1 MCPLEDWSGIEIARR
16 RPRRRFRQDLLS
28 ILPDILLAW
37 DFFACVVAGEVALRL
52 YAVYVIGAPLDF
64 TASGPFWR
72 DIVFGSVI
80 ASLILRMPRE
90 MLLAHLPSVGQLVLA
105 AERRS
110 FFAFFLLMGVGM
122 ATRSTGDVARL
133 WLTLWFGQFVVTV
146 GLTRWILGSYLRRLG
161 ARGELREVVAIVGEA
176 GLCERGAVR
185 ISRDAD
191 VVGVFWAG
199 IGAPAVPLNAEEEL
213 ATLLELSRM
222 GGVDSVI
229 VAVGEGQDQDVS
241 HLIEQLKAMP
251 VQVAVCPQTD
261 WAGDTNL
268 HTRLLGGIAVR
279 IVADRPIKHWDLLI
293 KTAMDKIG
301 ALVALF
307 ALLPLMLAIA
317 LAVSSTS
324 RGPVIFR
331 QRRGGWSGRQFVIF
345 KFRTMIVTDELRAE
359 QTRRGDPRCTRV
371 GRVLRRCSLDELPQ
385 LWNVLLGDMSLVGP
399 RPHAEVLHDIDR
411 AGREIV
417 AEYAQR
423 NRVKPG
429 LTGWAQVN
437 GARGATASTAQMR
450 RRVLYDLYYIENWSL
465 WLDLRILART
475 PLCLIGEN
483 VF

>member
-1 MCPLEDWSGIEIARR
+1 M
-16 RPRRRFRQDLLS
+16 S
-28 ILPDILLAW
+28 ILPDILLGW
-37 DFFACVVAGEVALRL
+37 DFLACVVAGEVALRL
-52 YAVYVIGAPLDF
+52 YAAYVIGAPLDF

-72 DIVFGSVI
+72 DIVFGSLI
-80 ASLILRMPRE
+80 ASLILRLPRE
-90 MLLAHLPSVGQLVLA
+90 MLTGHLQSVGQLVLM

-110 FFAFFLLMGVGM
+110 VFAFVLLMGVGM
-122 ATRSTGDVARL
+122 ATRSTGDLARL
-133 WLTLWFGQFVVTV
+133 WLALWFAQFVVMV
-146 GLTRWILGSYLRRLG
+146 GVTRWILGSYLRRLR
-161 ARGELREVVAIVGEA
+161 ARGELREAVAIVGEA
-176 GLCERGAVR
+176 GLCEQMAAR

-199 IGAPAVPLNAEEEL
+199 IGAPAVTLNAEEEL
-213 ATLLELSRM
+213 ATLLELSRT

-229 VAVGEGQDQDVS
+229 VAVGEGQDHDVS

-261 WAGDTNL
+261 WAIETSL
-268 HTRLLGGIAVR
+268 HTRLLGGIAMRV
-279 IVADRPIKHWDLLI
+279 VADRPIKHWDLLI
-293 KTAMDKIG
+293 KTAMDKMG
-301 ALVALF
+301 ALIILL
-307 ALLPLMLAIA
+307 ALLPLLLAIA
-317 LAVSSTS
+317 VAVAASS

-331 QRRGGWSGRQFVIF
+331 QQRRGWSGRQFIIF
-345 KFRTMIVTDELRAE
+345 KFRTMIVTDHPFPQ

-371 GRVLRRCSLDELPQ
+371 GRILRRCSLDELPQ

-399 RPHAEVLHDIDR
+399 RPHAEGLHDTDR

-423 NRVKPG
+423 HRVKPG

-450 RRVLYDLYYIENWSL
+450 RRVMFDLYYIENWSL

-475 PLCLIGEN
+475 PLCLVGGN